1 MTNYRGSG
9 SESFSIGISPPEI
22 SWTVVA
28 GDTAAF
34 RVYVTD
40 EDRDPLTIGSWT
52 IAMAV
57 KRVSASTSQTIVSL
71 TPGVTASDE
80 VGEFTVAL
88 TANQSRLLATG
99 DVFDIQL
106 SDATRVW
113 TVAKGTVTV
122 ISDITT

>member
-1 MTNYRGSG
+1 MTSYRNTGAS
-9 SESFSIGISPPEI
+9 SFSINNTPPEI
-22 SWTVVA
+22 SWTFVA

-40 EDRDPLTIGSWT
+40 EDSDPLTIGSWT

-71 TPGVTASDE
+71 TPGVTAGDE

>member
-1 MTNYRGSG
+1 MTSYRNTGAS
-9 SESFSIGISPPEI
+9 SFSINNTPPEI

-40 EDRDPLTIGSWT
+40 EDSDPLTIGSWT
-52 IAMAV
+52 IAMTV
-57 KRVSASTSQTIVSL
+57 KRVSASTSQTIASL
-71 TPGVTASDE
+71 TPGVTAADE

>member
-1 MTNYRGSG
+1 
-9 SESFSIGISPPEI
+9 
-22 SWTVVA
+22 
-28 GDTAAF
+28 
-34 RVYVTD
+34 
-40 EDRDPLTIGSWT
+40 
-52 IAMAV
+52 MAV

-71 TPGVTASDE
+71 TPGVTAADE

>member
-40 EDRDPLTIGSWT
+40 EDRDPLTIASWT

-71 TPGVTASDE
+71 TPGVTAADE